1 MKQAEI
7 DFFDRMAPDWD
18 SHEVNST
25 PVKVRE
31 ILSLLPWC
39 RGMRVLDLG
48 TGTGVLVPYLVEKGC
63 RVLGID
69 ASEGMLGC
77 AVEKFG
83 RLPGVE
89 FLRSDF
95 EASPVEGRFDR
106 VMLYSVYPHLHH
118 PGQTLQRLLRDN
130 VAGGGDIVIA
140 FPSDENFVN
149 GIHRRRKAESD
160 LLPPAGVLARRIG
173 GWGMRAEVLADT
185 PRAYVV
191 RISNI

>member
-25 PVKVRE
+25 PARVRE
-31 ILSLLPWC
+31 ILSLLPWR
-39 RGMRVLDLG
+39 RGMSVLDLG
-48 TGTGVLVPYLVEKGC
+48 TGTGVLVPYLAEKGC

-69 ASEGMLGC
+69 ASDGMLGR
-77 AVEKFG
+77 AEEKFG

-89 FLRSDF
+89 FVRSDF
-95 EASPVEGRFDR
+95 EESPVEGRFDR

-118 PGQTLQRLLRDN
+118 PEQTLQRLLRDN
-130 VAGGGDIVIA
+130 VAEGGDIVIA
-140 FPSDENFVN
+140 FPSDEHFVN

-160 LLPPAGVLARRIG
+160 LLPTADALARRIS
-173 GWGMRAEVLADT
+173 GWGMHAEVVAAT
-185 PRAYVV
+185 SRAYVV